1 MANIAY
7 LLTSADDDEGAAQKS
22 MIEDYAGRKNLRI
35 DNYITVD
42 VPSVRK
48 ERSRRIKELFSNV
61 DRWDVVIISDLA
73 AVAHDIADIIT
84 IVGGLSEKGV
94 RFVAAKQGMDLNG
107 SGEGSPKAATAL
119 FDMLACLEKDLVSR
133 RIKGALAQKKKDG
146 VVLGRPK
153 GSISSSKLDGKKDL
167 IVEYLSKGVSKAS
180 LARILDTS
188 PTNLLSYL
196 RTRNIIVPKKAS
208 EAAATKKDADGKDA
222 PEREAPKEI
231 VAPDTMRAQ
240 TGPPVQFD
248 ETAEVL
254 LCRNCGK
261 NMHDPRTTTCSGGYV
276 DYPNGE
282 SHPRVP
288 YSTDEKERC
297 PKCGVMPGGFHH
309 EGCYMER
316 CPKCGERLVSCG
328 CRTRGIADEVST
340 GAQSR
345 SVRIL
350 S

>member
-188 PTNLLSYL
+188 PTTLVSYL
-196 RTRNIIVPKKAS
+196 RTRKLIVPKKAS

-222 PEREAPKEI
+222 PEREAPQEI
-231 VAPDTMRAQ
+231 VAPVTMSAQ
-240 TGPPVQFD
+240 TGP
-248 ETAEVL
+248 
-254 LCRNCGK
+254 
-261 NMHDPRTTTCSGGYV
+261 
-276 DYPNGE
+276 
-282 SHPRVP
+282 
-288 YSTDEKERC
+288 
-297 PKCGVMPGGFHH
+297 
-309 EGCYMER
+309 
-316 CPKCGERLVSCG
+316 
-328 CRTRGIADEVST
+328 
-340 GAQSR
+340 
-345 SVRIL
+345 
-350 S
+350 